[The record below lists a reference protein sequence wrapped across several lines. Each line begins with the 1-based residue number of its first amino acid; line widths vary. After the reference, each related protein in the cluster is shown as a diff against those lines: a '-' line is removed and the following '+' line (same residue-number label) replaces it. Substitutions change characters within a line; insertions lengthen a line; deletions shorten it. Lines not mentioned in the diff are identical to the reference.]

1 MVPYGLWGLSSLAG
15 FEPATHAV
23 GVQSFSYWSS
33 REVPLVVD
41 LAIIWFQR

>member
-1 MVPYGLWGLSSLAG
+1 MWDLSSLIG

-23 GVQSFSYWSS
+23 GVQSFSYWTS

-41 LAIIWFQR
+41 LAIILFL